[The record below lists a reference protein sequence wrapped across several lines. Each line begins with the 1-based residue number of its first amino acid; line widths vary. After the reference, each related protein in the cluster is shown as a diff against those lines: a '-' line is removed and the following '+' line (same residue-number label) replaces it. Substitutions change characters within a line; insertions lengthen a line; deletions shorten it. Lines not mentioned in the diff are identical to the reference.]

1 MLLSIKSFF
10 KNLKQ
15 PKHKIMMVHPGRCGS
30 TVIGNLLKQHFNIF
44 WAGEIYTADSIKWKQ
59 ANPDKLLEQMAKEEK
74 YISTKAINLLKNSMG
89 SIKYRHYGFE
99 VLYYQIKLY
108 NCMLTDYMQK
118 IYNLGF
124 ERFIMLERK
133 NILRI
138 VVSNHISMLTN
149 KWHNYEVKKAKLTK
163 ITISSCNIIKKLV
176 LHKTRIQ
183 ETEKALMGRNV
194 LKLNYEDDIENDP
207 KKAYLRICDFIGIK
221 PQKVVVD
228 LFKTNPFPLPDI
240 IINFAEIERTLK
252 NTTYEWMLYK

>member
-1 MLLSIKSFF
+1 MQKH
-10 KNLKQ
+10 LKLQ

-44 WAGEIYTADSIKWKQ
+44 WAGEIYTPSQEWVKNNPATTFADF
-59 ANPDKLLEQMAKEEK
+59 AKEQNISEK
-74 YISTKAINLLKNSMG
+74 VMEILTNSVNSTDRPYYQFT
-89 SIKYRHYGFE
+89 IKSYQFKLFNCSFTDCVEQVCRAGFE
-99 VLYYQIKLY
+99 Y
-108 NCMLTDYMQK
+108 
-118 IYNLGF
+118 
-124 ERFIMLERK
+124 FIMLERK

-138 VVSNHISMLTN
+138 IVSSQISIKIQRWHIN
-149 KWHNYEVKKAKLTK
+149 KAENQELLKV
-163 ITISSCNIIKKLV
+163 NIRSDNILNI
-176 LHKTRIQ
+176 LAWHKTHIQ
-183 ETEKALMGRNV
+183 EIEKALIGRNV

-252 NTTYEWMLYK
+252 NTAYEWMLYN